1 MRVIVAWALAVTMVL
16 WVAGA
21 VMQRRL
27 GVAAALGLQLVAI
40 AAALFVALA

>member
-1 MRVIVAWALAVTMVL
+1 VL

-27 GVAAALGLQLVAI
+27 RIAAALGLQLVAI
-40 AAALFVALA
+40 AAGVLAALA